1 MSYTSLSCSTSLLS
15 LPADCRLAIILAGAS
30 HSAADRMTLRSFLL
44 LCKGFCKLVLANW
57 PQIVEHYTT
66 KNEIPDRTWYLFCKQ
81 LHRDNDLPAV
91 IYTSGTQEWY
101 QHGKVHRD
109 NDLPAVIYANGMR
122 YWYQYDKLHRDNDLP
137 AVIYAGGTQEWYQ
150 HDKLHRDNDLP
161 AVIYANG
168 MQCWYQHGK
177 FIRKQ

>member
-1 MSYTSLSCSTSLLS
+1 MYVSMSYTSLSCSTSLLS

-44 LCKGFCKLVLANW
+44 LCKDFCKLVLANW

-66 KNEIPDRTWYLFCKQ
+66 KEKLPNKIQYIFCKQ
-81 LHRDNDLPAV
+81 LHRDNDLPA
-91 IYTSGTQEWY
+91 IICTSGTQEWY
-101 QHGKVHRD
+101 QYG
-109 NDLPAVIYANGMR
+109 
-122 YWYQYDKLHRDNDLP
+122 KLHRDNDLP
-137 AVIYAGGTQEWYQ
+137 TIICTDGAQYWYQ
-150 HDKLHRDNDLP
+150 HDELHRDNDLP
-161 AVIYANG
+161 AIIYANG

>member
-1 MSYTSLSCSTSLLS
+1 MSSISLLF

-66 KNEIPDRTWYLFCKQ
+66 KNEIPDRTWYLFCGR
-81 LHRDNDLPAV
+81 LHRNNDLPAV
-91 IYTSGTQEWY
+91 IRANGTQEWR

-109 NDLPAVIYANGMR
+109 NDLPAIICTNGS
-122 YWYQYDKLHRDNDLP
+122 
-137 AVIYAGGTQEWYQ
+137 QEWHQY
-150 HDKLHRDNDLP
+150 
-161 AVIYANG
+161 
-168 MQCWYQHGK
+168 GK